1 MTKNSKTKKFEGVKT
16 MIAIKAKMSLRYA
29 NNYELLLKDL
39 AELHK
44 KYGTK
49 NGRLKKMPTT

>member
-1 MTKNSKTKKFEGVKT
+1 MTTKTKKFDGVKT

-29 NNYELLLKDL
+29 NNYELILKDL

-49 NGRLKKMPTT
+49 SGRLKKMPTT